1 MEIPFSYGK
10 VPDNIDFTNRSSEI
24 KHLKNNFRG
33 LVNTI
38 IISPRRWGK
47 STLVRHAAAFSKQ
60 EAKEIKVIHLDIFNI
75 RNEREFYRILAN
87 EVLKSTSNGWE
98 EFVKNAKK
106 FLAKLVPKI
115 SFSPDN
121 QTELSFGLGWNELQ
135 QEPDEILNLA
145 EAIATEKKIRIVICV
160 DEFQNVGIFD
170 DSLAFQRKLRSHW
183 QHHKRVA
190 YCLYGSKRHMLTEI
204 FTNPAMPFYKFGDIL
219 FLQKITTEEWI
230 PFIVR
235 RFAETNKEIGKDEA
249 ALISTLAENHPYYVQ
264 QLAQQSWF
272 RTSGVCTKDIV
283 ISAFDALIDQ
293 LSLLF
298 ANTTEGLN
306 SRQLGLLN
314 AIINGEDQLSS
325 QKTLKKYRLGTSA
338 NVIKLKESLIQ
349 NDLIDDM
356 GGKISFLDPMYKYWL
371 ENRYF

>member
-60 EAKEIKVIHLDIFNI
+60 EAKGIKVIHLDIFNI

-121 QTELSFGLGWNELQ
+121 QTEISFGLGWNELQ

-145 EAIATEKKIRIVICV
+145 EAIATEKK
-160 DEFQNVGIFD
+160 
-170 DSLAFQRKLRSHW
+170 S
-183 QHHKRVA
+183 
-190 YCLYGSKRHMLTEI
+190 
-204 FTNPAMPFYKFGDIL
+204 
-219 FLQKITTEEWI
+219 
-230 PFIVR
+230 
-235 RFAETNKEIGKDEA
+235 
-249 ALISTLAENHPYYVQ
+249 
-264 QLAQQSWF
+264 
-272 RTSGVCTKDIV
+272 
-283 ISAFDALIDQ
+283 
-293 LSLLF
+293 
-298 ANTTEGLN
+298 
-306 SRQLGLLN
+306 GLLYVLMN
-314 AIINGEDQLSS
+314 FKMWAYLMIHWHFSGN
-325 QKTLKKYRLGTSA
+325 
-338 NVIKLKESLIQ
+338 
-349 NDLIDDM
+349 
-356 GGKISFLDPMYKYWL
+356 
-371 ENRYF
+371 